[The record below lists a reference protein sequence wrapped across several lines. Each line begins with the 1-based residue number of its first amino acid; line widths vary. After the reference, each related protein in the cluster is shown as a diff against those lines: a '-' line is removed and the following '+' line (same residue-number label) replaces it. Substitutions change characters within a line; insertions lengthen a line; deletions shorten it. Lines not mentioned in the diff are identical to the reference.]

1 MGVRG
6 LTWCPLVVGLL
17 AVASLW
23 ATPATAVAQP
33 TPTTTPPPPTTAPPT
48 TATTP
53 PSGPVPPPTTAP
65 SRPGVPFPPLPAP
78 GPFDVAG
85 RIRQA
90 VNGWLRD
97 LVTRAITP
105 AVDLAARSVLATPN
119 LAAPGGRVR
128 ELWGLSLGLAN
139 TGYVLLV
146 CAGGVILMTNET
158 LQARYAVKDVA
169 PRLVVGLVASNTSL
183 LLVGVGTE
191 VANALSRALLGPG
204 VDPDRARATLKAVL
218 VFPLDD
224 ANVLLTL
231 VALVTVVLAL
241 ILGASYVLRV
251 AVLVALTVAGPLAL
265 AAHALPQTEALA
277 RWWWRGVAA
286 CLAIPVAQS
295 LALITALRVFFHADQ
310 DRVLGLGSARLV
322 DLLVAVCLLWLLA
335 RIPAWAVRI
344 VFTGRPGT
352 VVTVAKSYVAYRLLR
367 RGLHRLPP

>member
-1 MGVRG
+1 MPPPARFLLPVAI
-6 LTWCPLVVGLL
+6 GLL
-17 AVASLW
+17 AAVGPWLAPS
-23 ATPATAVAQP
+23 PATAQPAP
-33 TPTTTPPPPTTAPPT
+33 TPTTTSPPA
-48 TATTP
+48 TATTTP
-53 PSGPVPPPTTAP
+53 PGAPAPPTTAP
-65 SRPGVPFPPLPAP
+65 SGSGVPFPRLPAP
-78 GPFDVAG
+78 GLFDVAA
-85 RIRQA
+85 RVRAA
-90 VNGWLRD
+90 VNGWLRE
-97 LVTRAITP
+97 LVAAAITP

-128 ELWGLSLGLAN
+128 ELWGISLGLAN
-139 TGYVLLV
+139 TSYVLLV

-183 LLVGVGTE
+183 LLVGTGTE

-204 VDPDRARATLKAVL
+204 VDADRAGATLKAVL
-218 VFPLDD
+218 IFPLDD

-241 ILGASYVLRV
+241 VLGASYVLRV

-265 AAHALPQTEALA
+265 AGHALPQTEALA

-295 LALITALRVFFHADQ
+295 LALITGLRVFFHADH

-335 RIPAWAVRI
+335 RIPAWAVRM
-344 VFTGRPGT
+344 VFAGRPGT
-352 VVTVAKSYVAYRLLR
+352 VVTVAKSYAAYRLLR
-367 RGLHRLPP
+367 RGLHRLP

>member
-1 MGVRG
+1 MARSVTT
-6 LTWCPLVVGLL
+6 LLPVAVGLL
-17 AVASLW
+17 AVISLW
-23 ATPATAVAQP
+23 VTPTPVAAQP
-33 TPTTTPPPPTTAPPT
+33 TPTTTAPP
-48 TATTP
+48 ATTTP
-53 PSGPVPPPTTAP
+53 LRTTTTPSIGPIPSTTVATR
-65 SRPGVPFPPLPAP
+65 SGVPFPPLPAP
-78 GPFDVAG
+78 GLFDVAG

-97 LVTRAITP
+97 LVASAVDP

-119 LAAPGGRVR
+119 LAAPEGRVR
-128 ELWGLSLGLAN
+128 ELWGLSVGLAN

-146 CAGGVILMTNET
+146 CVGGVLLMTNET
-158 LQARYAVKDVA
+158 LQARYTIKDVA

-183 LLVGVGTE
+183 LLVGVGIE

-224 ANVLLTL
+224 ADVLLTL
-231 VALVTVVLAL
+231 VALVVVVLAF

-265 AAHALPQTEALA
+265 ACHALPQTEALA

-286 CLAIPVAQS
+286 CLAVPVAQS
-295 LALITALRVFFHADQ
+295 LALITALRVFFHADH

-335 RIPAWAVRI
+335 RIPAWAVRM
-344 VFTGRPGT
+344 VLVGRPGT
-352 VVTVAKSYVAYRLLR
+352 L
-367 RGLHRLPP
+367 